1 LIYDEQVDLVFFGHV
16 HNYERT
22 CAVYQGNCKG
32 MPKKDAK
39 GVDTYDNSNY
49 AAPVHAVVGAGGFNL
64 DGFPKIG
71 VRVISTPLCMLFS

>member
-1 LIYDEQVDLVFFGHV
+1 
-16 HNYERT
+16 
-22 CAVYQGNCKG
+22 